1 MPESE
6 KRDLYIGVIGK
17 DQFWLET
24 TAIPSI
30 ESIGLSLYRSSLN
43 EYNVRVLPQEL
54 QRMKNSRL
62 ILLIVPQHSRG
73 ITIMALAA
81 HLIGL
86 RAKLVL
92 CIQMLPED
100 CVVSGEKLTE
110 QGIKDY
116 NRGRMYLS
124 DYASREGVPV
134 FQNIVDALQ
143 HAIQLVQHL

>member
-1 MPESE
+1 M
-6 KRDLYIGVIGK
+6 
-17 DQFWLET
+17 
-24 TAIPSI
+24 
-30 ESIGLSLYRSSLN
+30 
-43 EYNVRVLPQEL
+43 LPQEL

-100 CVVSGEKLTE
+100 CVVSGEKVNIFVCVL
-110 QGIKDY
+110 
-116 NRGRMYLS
+116 
-124 DYASREGVPV
+124 
-134 FQNIVDALQ
+134 QNY
-143 HAIQLVQHL
+143 